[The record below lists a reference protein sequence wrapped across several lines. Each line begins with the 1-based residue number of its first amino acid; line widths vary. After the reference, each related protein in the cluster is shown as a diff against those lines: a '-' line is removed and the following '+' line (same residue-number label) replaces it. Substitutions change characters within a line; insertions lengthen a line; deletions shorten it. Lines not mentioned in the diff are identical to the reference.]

1 MAPRANWKG
10 FLRLSL
16 VTCPVALYPA
26 TSDTEKVSF
35 NQINRKTGHRIKYMK
50 VDADTGEEVGNE
62 DIVKGYKVDTD
73 TYIEISKE
81 ELDEV
86 ALESTHTIEIDEF
99 VPKTEIDNRY
109 LIRPYYL
116 VPDGKVGHD
125 AFAVI
130 RETIR
135 TMNKVAIGR
144 VVLTNREH
152 IISLEPLGKGLMG
165 TLLRYPYEVRSEKD
179 YFDEVQDVKVTKDM
193 LDLARHIVEQKSGS
207 FDPAEFDDHY
217 ETALIDLIN
226 KKRNGIKIAPKAT
239 PKSSGNVINLMDA
252 LKKSLASE
260 RQAPPPAKAKKA
272 KRADG
277 QREMLLPIAGSG
289 KRAAKETVKEKAEPK
304 KTAKPA
310 RTAARSRKAG

>member
-26 TSDTEKVSF
+26 TSESEKVSF
-35 NQINRKTGHRIKYMK
+35 NQLNRKTGHRIKYLK
-50 VDADTGEEVGNE
+50 VDADTGEEVPNE
-62 DIVKGYKVDTD
+62 NIVKGYALDKETF
-73 TYIEISKE
+73 IEVSKDELE
-81 ELDEV
+81 EL
-86 ALESTHTIEIDEF
+86 ALESTRTIDIDEF
-99 VPKTEIDNRY
+99 VAKSEIDSRY

-116 VPDGKVGHD
+116 RPDGKVGHD

-135 TMNKVAIGR
+135 DMNKVAIGR

-152 IISLEPLGKGLMG
+152 IIALEPLGKGLMG
-165 TLLRYPYEVRSEKD
+165 TLLRYPYEVRSEKE
-179 YFDEVQDVKVTKDM
+179 YFDDVQDVKVTKDM
-193 LDLARHIVEQKSGS
+193 LDLAKHIVEQKSG
-207 FDPAEFDDHY
+207 EFEPDQFEDHY

-226 KKRNGIKIAPKAT
+226 QKRSGVKIAPKAA

-260 RQAPPPAKAKKA
+260 RQAPPPAKAAKGKKESVAGQRDMLLPVAGSGTVAA
-272 KRADG
+272 KRA
-277 QREMLLPIAGSG
+277 
-289 KRAAKETVKEKAEPK
+289 
-304 KTAKPA
+304 
-310 RTAARSRKAG
+310 